1 MLSKKE
7 IKELKKQVEE
17 SGEYL
22 EPKKEIVGGRFYFFF
37 INKVK
42 TLNSMWIECKDN
54 EELNKLFELYYKN

>member
-1 MLSKKE
+1 MTQSE

-37 INKVK
+37 INKAK
-42 TLNSMWIECKDN
+42 TLDSMWIDCKDQ
-54 EELNKLFELYYKN
+54 EELEFINNVYFNG